1 MRSIGLREAKTF
13 SRLALLAAL
22 LGLAACA
29 GLSKP
34 PADATDPTVAVPAS
48 ASVTPAPSTGPVAA
62 PNDYRIGPGD
72 LLKVEVFG
80 APDLNRSVRVNASGQ
95 ISLPLIGAIKTGGL
109 TAEQLAADIAARLAK
124 DYLQNPQVTIFIEE
138 FTSQRV
144 TVTGAVKTPNV
155 FPLKGK
161 TTLLQV
167 VSQAGGPTSVAGLGS
182 VKVLRQE
189 PGEMFFDH
197 VSFEEEPDLDPR
209 EAEPG
214 DQAQGSQFI
223 QGFRRREAFEDLS
236 LPDRDV
242 FQVAVQAGADVPP
255 EDFPAVGRDEGAR
268 DGGTSP
274 PALPAAVKKI
284 RRREIGRPG

>member
-34 PADATDPTVAVPAS
+34 PADATDPTVAAPAS

-189 PGEMFFDH
+189 PG
-197 VSFEEEPDLDPR
+197 
-209 EAEPG
+209 
-214 DQAQGSQFI
+214 
-223 QGFRRREAFEDLS
+223 
-236 LPDRDV
+236 
-242 FQVAVQAGADVPP
+242 
-255 EDFPAVGRDEGAR
+255 GAR
-268 DGGTSP
+268 KVLEYDLAAIRAGEAPDPDILGEDVVQVETST
-274 PALPAAVKKI
+274 AKESIQQLKEFILPFW
-284 RRREIGRPG
+284 PLFLY